1 MGMHISSSSA
11 MNVYQSQMS
20 AARSQR
26 HQQFDA
32 LAQALKSG
40 DTKAASSAYA
50 SLVPSG
56 SNVDPSSPLGMIG
69 AALQAG
75 NLSAAEAALPPRFQN
90 AASASTP
97 SPFNLLDPNASSSA
111 NGTSTT
117 QASADP
123 TQTSPSASNSAA
135 GPVGHHHHHHGGGG
149 SMMANS
155 SSSSST
161 QNGSDMTTASF
172 LNAKAAMA
180 NLVTDLQNLAS
191 SSTASSTGTS
201 ANPAVPS
208 NVATGAS
215 NLLNNPDF
223 QNLESAV
230 NSGNTTSMNTAWSQ
244 FIANTFGNANAAG
257 AVSST
262 ISTVA

>member
-1 MGMHISSSSA
+1 M
-11 MNVYQSQMS
+11 
-20 AARSQR
+20 
-26 HQQFDA
+26 
-32 LAQALKSG
+32 
-40 DTKAASSAYA
+40 
-50 SLVPSG
+50 
-56 SNVDPSSPLGMIG
+56 
-69 AALQAG
+69 
-75 NLSAAEAALPPRFQN
+75 
-90 AASASTP
+90 
-97 SPFNLLDPNASSSA
+97 
-111 NGTSTT
+111 STT

-155 SSSSST
+155 SSSSNT

-257 AVSST
+257 AVGST